1 MHDIHIE
8 VGTPLAAGIGVD
20 DLAVNSYHHQAI
32 RVLGGGERL
41 VPMAISE
48 DGLIE
53 AIDRPENTYFR
64 AVQWHPEFL
73 YTVDGPSRRLFRS
86 FVAACARQS
95 AEPRYGRSG
104 VCRR

>member
-1 MHDIHIE
+1 M
-8 VGTPLAAGIGVD
+8 
-20 DLAVNSYHHQAI
+20 
-32 RVLGGGERL
+32 
-41 VPMAISE
+41 PMAISE

-64 AVQWHPEFL
+64 AVQWHLEFL